1 MPRHFPLISR
11 RRSLATPEAILAFRL
26 AEAGITAR
34 VIRAKTGITHRR
46 ANALV
51 TARADVEA
59 GVGKALA
66 EAFRLAA
73 SELTR
78 PLSNTEARDWA
89 FYLRFSRNRSHAWRR
104 IKQLLDLT
112 GTRSDEAAP
121 LIGVHRTQ
129 LSRGLAGTTRAPI
142 LGFEQVTRLF
152 DDLEIIAAPALLL
165 STASLSAFIK
175 PDRVEAYR
183 VRQLAVRQQRSVHR
197 RYVALM
203 ASGALPPLRVIAAD
217 VGIPQRRLR
226 SYVTAKAPH
235 RLKHLPTV
243 TEIDRL
249 KRYLRCL
256 PTRVVTRR
264 AHGKP
269 KPSP

>member
-11 RRSLATPEAILAFRL
+11 RRSLDTPEAILAFRL

-34 VIRAKTGITHRR
+34 AIRTKIGITHRR

-51 TARADVEA
+51 TARADFDAE
-59 GVGKALA
+59 VGQSLA
-66 EAFRLAA
+66 DVFHLAA
-73 SELTR
+73 GELTR

-89 FYLRFSRNRSHAWRR
+89 FYLRFARNRSRAWRR
-104 IKQLLDLT
+104 VKLLLDLT
-112 GTRSDEAAP
+112 GTRLDDAASV
-121 LIGVHRTQ
+121 IGVHRTQ
-129 LSRGLAGTTRAPI
+129 LSRGLAGSTRAPI
-142 LGFEQVTRLF
+142 LGFEQVARLF
-152 DDLEIIAAPALLL
+152 DALEIIAAPKLLL
-165 STASLSAFIK
+165 SRKSLSAFIK
-175 PDRVEAYR
+175 PDCVKAYQA
-183 VRQLAVRQQRSVHR
+183 RQLAVRQHRAVHR
-197 RYVALM
+197 RYDALR

-217 VGIPQRRLR
+217 VGIPQRRLQ
-226 SYVTAKAPH
+226 SYVAAKAPH

-249 KRYLRCL
+249 KRYLHCL
-256 PTRVVTRR
+256 PVRAVNRR